1 MSNSGTVSNLDNKV
15 DVIRLS
21 KFIGGKNALVAQ
33 GGGQRG
39 IFTAGVLD
47 AFNLA
52 NFDPFDEFYGTSAG
66 ALNLSAFLCRQHGL
80 GKAFITELTT
90 TPEFFHLFGY
100 IRRKQYMDLDWALEK
115 ICDFPFHM
123 DIDMGRR
130 ALGSRKAM
138 AAVTSSLTLSDEYF
152 PMLGGNWKDVM
163 RATCAIPRLYP
174 KQVELNNK
182 FYIDGGVSASIPVQ
196 EAWRREA
203 RFITVIRTEEIDSES
218 DLIIQD
224 ERARQEEI
232 KWFRDS
238 FNSIQNQWQNRL
250 GQWKQDWNRFFQQQI
265 AHSKE
270 LKSEHKHLQTLN
282 GGRWLFGA
290 DDIYRL
296 SHLLGDKFDSG
307 LADMLMVHYQT
318 YSLTS
323 EFLNSPPDDVFIV
336 QIAPSSPL
344 KSTSLMS
351 NKEDLLHDYELGVEA
366 GNRFINLF
374 LQAREIKAER
384 IIRADFNSL
393 EIGE

>member
-1 MSNSGTVSNLDNKV
+1 MSNSGTVSDVGDKV
-15 DVIRLS
+15 DLVRLS

-39 IFTAGVLD
+39 IFTAGVFD

-66 ALNLSAFLCRQHGL
+66 ALNINAFLCRQHGL
-80 GKAFITELTT
+80 GRAFITELTT
-90 TPEFFHLFGY
+90 SPEFFHLFSY
-100 IRRKQYMDLDWALEK
+100 IRRKNYMDLDWALDK
-115 ICDFPFHM
+115 ICDYPYQM
-123 DIDMGRR
+123 DLDMGRR
-130 ALGSRKAM
+130 VLGNRKAL

-152 PMLGGNWKDVM
+152 PMLGKHWRDVM

-174 KQVELNNK
+174 HEVELNNK

-203 RFITVIRTEEIDSES
+203 RFITVIRTEQVDG
-218 DLIIQD
+218 DHNLLLQTPKQD
-224 ERARQEEI
+224 QEI

-250 GQWKQDWNRFFQQQI
+250 LQWKQDWNRFFQQQVSR
-265 AHSKE
+265 SKS
-270 LKSEHKHLQTLN
+270 LKIEHKHLQALN

-296 SHLLGDKFDSG
+296 SHLLGDTFDSG

-318 YSLTS
+318 YSLTT
-323 EFLNSPPDDVFIV
+323 EFLNAPPDDVFIL
-336 QIAPSSPL
+336 QIAPDKPL
-344 KSTSLMS
+344 KSSSLMS
-351 NKEDLLHDYELGVEA
+351 SKEDLLYDYELGINA
-366 GNRFINLF
+366 GNRFIDVF
-374 LQAREIKAER
+374 YQAQEIKSER
-384 IIRADFNSL
+384 TIRADFRSL
-393 EIGE
+393 SFGE

>member
-1 MSNSGTVSNLDNKV
+1 MDNSGTVSDV
-15 DVIRLS
+15 DKRIDIVRLS
-21 KFIGGKNALVAQ
+21 KFISGKNALVAQ

-66 ALNLSAFLCRQHGL
+66 ALNINAYLCRQHGL

-90 TPEFFHLFGY
+90 DPKFFHLFSY
-100 IRRKQYMDLDWALEK
+100 IRRKNYMDLDWALDK
-115 ICDFPFHM
+115 ICDYPYQM

-130 ALGSRKAM
+130 VLGSRKAL
-138 AAVTSSLTLSDEYF
+138 AAVTSAQSLNDEYF
-152 PMLGGNWKDVM
+152 PMLGNNWRDIM

-174 KQVELNNK
+174 EQVELSGQM
-182 FYIDGGVSASIPVQ
+182 YIDGGVSASIPVQ
-196 EAWRREA
+196 EAWRRAA
-203 RFITVIRTEEIDSES
+203 RFITVIRTEEIDAEPG
-218 DLIIQD
+218 LIMPPVEKQYD
-224 ERARQEEI
+224 V

-238 FNSIQNQWQNRL
+238 FNSIQTQWQNRL
-250 GQWKQDWNRFFQQQI
+250 GQWKQDWNRFFQQQVSR
-265 AHSKE
+265 SKM

-318 YSLTS
+318 YSLTR
-323 EFLNSPPDDVFIV
+323 EFLNSPPDDAFIV
-336 QIAPSSPL
+336 QIVPAKPL
-344 KSTSLMS
+344 KSSSLMS
-351 NKEDLLHDYELGVEA
+351 SKEDLLHDYELGVQA
-366 GNRFINLF
+366 GNRFIDVF
-374 LQAREIKAER
+374 MQAESIRAER
-384 IIRADFNSL
+384 AVKADFSSL
-393 EIGE
+393 SLGE

>member
-1 MSNSGTVSNLDNKV
+1 MANSGTVSNLDNKV

-52 NFDPFDEFYGTSAG
+52 NFDPFEEFYGTSAG
-66 ALNLSAFLCRQHGL
+66 ALNLCAYLCRQHGL

-90 TPEFFHLFGY
+90 KPEFFHLFSY

-115 ICDFPFHM
+115 ICDFPFQM

-130 ALGSRKAM
+130 ALGSRKAY
-138 AAVTSSLTLSDEYF
+138 AAVTSSLALSDEYF
-152 PMLGGNWKDVM
+152 PMLGNNWKDVM

-174 KQVELNNK
+174 KEVKLNNK
-182 FYIDGGVSASIPVQ
+182 LYVDGGVSASIPVQ

-203 RFITVIRTEEIDSES
+203 RFITVIRTEEVDEEA
-218 DLIIQD
+218 DLLTAAENAKQN
-224 ERARQEEI
+224 EI
-232 KWFRDS
+232 KWLRDS
-238 FNSIQNQWQNRL
+238 FNSIQTQWQSRL
-250 GQWKQDWNRFFQQQI
+250 DLWKQDWNRFFQQQI
-265 AHSKE
+265 ARSKE
-270 LKSEHKHLQTLN
+270 LKSEQKHLQVLN

-307 LADMLMVHYQT
+307 LADLLMVHYQT
-318 YSLTS
+318 YSLTR
-323 EFLNSPPDDVFIV
+323 EFLNEPPDDAFIV

-366 GNRFINLF
+366 GNRFISLF
-374 LQAREIKAER
+374 LQAEAIKAER
-384 IIRADFNSL
+384 VIGADFRSL
-393 EIGE
+393 DF